1 MITCMP
7 VRMYNVI
14 ASQNRMIGMLQY
26 LCDKNNIE
34 LTIQRDNVVRKEVL
48 GTVTGGK
55 YKEAIMENYNQ
66 KSEHIADAMMFCDYL
81 EKQLT

>member
-1 MITCMP
+1 MP

-81 EKQLT
+81 EKTLDN